1 MGVDGFIGRTQ
12 ETFHEM
18 GMPVV
23 DVRRQVFS
31 ERSFRPD
38 LYTDS
43 QFGALRQAME
53 DLLRVRQSR

>member
-1 MGVDGFIGRTQ
+1 M
-12 ETFHEM
+12 
-18 GMPVV
+18 V

-43 QFGALRQAME
+43 QFRAFTSGNGGFVESQAESIAVMDYGASDPDRIP
-53 DLLRVRQSR
+53 RY